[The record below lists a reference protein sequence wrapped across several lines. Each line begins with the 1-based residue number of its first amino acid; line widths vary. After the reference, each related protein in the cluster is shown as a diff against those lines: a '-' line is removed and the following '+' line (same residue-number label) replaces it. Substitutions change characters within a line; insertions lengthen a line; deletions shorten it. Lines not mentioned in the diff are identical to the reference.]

1 MLFTGIDFADFEI
14 PIGDTTF
21 SCHKVVLAS
30 HSPVFKEEMI
40 NKTLQIN
47 FTILPKCKVT
57 AVGGFRGFL
66 SFYF

>member
-1 MLFTGIDFADFEI
+1 MKVIMFEFRSTLPAKEFSCDVVYWDRDFADFEI

-40 NKTLQIN
+40 NKTL
-47 FTILPKCKVT
+47 
-57 AVGGFRGFL
+57 
-66 SFYF
+66 